1 MFSLFFIKRPIFAAV
16 ISIIIVVLGLVA
28 LINLPVA
35 RYPDLA
41 PPTIQVSAVYPGAD
55 ASTISETVAG
65 MIEKEIN
72 GVEGMIYM
80 SSISGNDGSM
90 NLTVT
95 FEPGTDLDTANVLVQ
110 NRVSK
115 AEPRLPD
122 EVKRTGVTV
131 KKRSTETVMFI
142 GLTSPEGTYDAAYLF
157 NYANLRIRDE
167 LSRVPGVGDVTVFG
181 VGEFSMRVWL
191 NPDLLR
197 ARNLAASDVV
207 NAIREQNVQVAT
219 GRVGAAPA
227 VPDKPLNLFCPPM
240 AAWPRSRN
248 LKTSSSQPTMM
259 VGPSGCAT
267 WPASNWDR
275 IPTPSHRN

>member
-16 ISIIIVVLGLVA
+16 ISIIIVVLGLMA

-131 KKRSTETVMFI
+131 K
-142 GLTSPEGTYDAAYLF
+142 P
-157 NYANLRIRDE
+157 
-167 LSRVPGVGDVTVFG
+167 LS
-181 VGEFSMRVWL
+181 
-191 NPDLLR
+191 
-197 ARNLAASDVV
+197 
-207 NAIREQNVQVAT
+207 
-219 GRVGAAPA
+219 
-227 VPDKPLNLFCPPM
+227 LFCPPM